1 MIYLDNAATTFPK
14 PHAVREEQDRCMR
27 LYCGNPGRSS
37 HPIAMRAAEVIYD
50 CRAEL
55 ASLMGSPNPENV
67 IFTSNATSALNMAL
81 KGLLRRGDHVLLSDL
96 EHNAV
101 FRPIARLA
109 RDGRITYDIFPSF
122 AASPDRS
129 TEAILSAIA
138 ALIRP
143 NTRLLVCTHA
153 SNICSVSMP
162 IREIG
167 AFCRERGIFFVVD
180 AAQSAG
186 HLPIDME
193 QMQIDALCLPG
204 HKGLFGPPGVGAL
217 LLADGIFAD
226 TLIEGGSGVNSLDE
240 AMPDDAPE
248 RYEAGTLPIPAIAGL
263 REGIRFLRSVSPDRI
278 AEREQ
283 MLASHLFDRFSSIRG
298 LTVMLPHTVGSVLLC
313 HSPHLSSD
321 RLGSALG
328 ERGICVRSGFHC
340 APLAHRTLSTPADGA
355 VRFSLSYLNTKSDI
369 DSAARALREIL

>member
-1 MIYLDNAATTFPK
+1 MVYLDNAATSFPK
-14 PHAVREEQDRCMR
+14 PRAVREEQERCMR

-55 ASLMGSPNPENV
+55 ASLMGNPNPENV
-67 IFTSNATSALNMAL
+67 IFTSNATTAINIAL

-122 AASPDRS
+122 AASKDRS
-129 TEAILSAIA
+129 TARLLAAIES
-138 ALIRP
+138 LIRP
-143 NTRLLVCTHA
+143 NTHLLVCTHA
-153 SNICSVSMP
+153 SNICSVNMP

-167 AFCRERGIFFVVD
+167 SFCRKRGILFVVD

-186 HLPIDME
+186 HLPIDMKE
-193 QMQIDALCLPG
+193 MNIDALCLPG

-217 LLADGIFAD
+217 LLADGVFAD
-226 TLIEGGSGVNSLDE
+226 TLMEGGSGVNSLDE
-240 AMPDDAPE
+240 AMPEDAPE
-248 RYEAGTLPIPAIAGL
+248 RFEAGTLPIPAIAGL
-263 REGIRFLRSVSPDRI
+263 CEGVRLVRSVGLDRI

-283 MLASHLFDRFSSIRG
+283 TLASHLFDRLSSIRG
-298 LTVMLPHTVGSVLLC
+298 LTVTLPHTVGNVLLC
-313 HSPHLSSD
+313 HSPYLSAD

-340 APLAHRTLSTPADGA
+340 APLAHKTLSTPADGA
-355 VRFSLSYLNTKSDI
+355 VRFSLSYFNTKTDI
-369 DSAARALREIL
+369 DAATRALREIL